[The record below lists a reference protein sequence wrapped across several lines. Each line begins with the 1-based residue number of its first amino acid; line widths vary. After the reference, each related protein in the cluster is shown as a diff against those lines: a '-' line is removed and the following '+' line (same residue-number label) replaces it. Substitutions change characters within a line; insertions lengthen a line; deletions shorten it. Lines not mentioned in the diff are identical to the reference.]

1 MTLKNYLYKVLNVKD
16 TPEGGTYS
24 ISLNQECPIYK
35 AHFPTMPITPGA
47 CIIQMVEELLED
59 HLKINLQTARVKN
72 AKFLRVLKP
81 TDEVVCINLAQIQ
94 EQKQIQKIKAQATI
108 TDRTD
113 TVYAKISL
121 ICNVV

>member
-1 MTLKNYLYKVLNVKD
+1 MTLNNYLYKVLNVKE
-16 TPEGGTYS
+16 TPEKASYS

-47 CIIQMVEELLED
+47 CILQMVEELLED
-59 HLKINLQTARVKN
+59 HLKMNLQTAGVKN

-81 TDEVVCINLAQIQ
+81 TDEVICVYFV
-94 EQKQIQKIKAQATI
+94 QIQKQKQVIKAQATV
-108 TDRTD
+108 TDGSD

-121 ICNVV
+121 ISNVV

>member
-59 HLKINLQTARVKN
+59 HLKINLQTAGVKN

-81 TDEVVCINLAQIQ
+81 TDEVICINLAQIQ

>member
-1 MTLKNYLYKVLNVKD
+1 MKLKNNLYKVLNVRE
-16 TPEGGTYS
+16 TPEGVTYN
-24 ISLNQECPIYK
+24 ISLNGECPIYQ
-35 AHFPTMPITPGA
+35 AHFPTMPITPGV
-47 CIIQMVEELLED
+47 CIIQMVEELLANY
-59 HLKINLQTARVKN
+59 LKKDLQTAEVKN

-81 TDEVVCINLAQIQ
+81 TDEVICVNLAQIQ
-94 EQKQIQKIKAQATI
+94 KQIIKAQATV

>member
-1 MTLKNYLYKVLNVKD
+1 MKLKNYLYKVLNVKD
-16 TPEGGTYS
+16 TPEGVTYS

-35 AHFPTMPITPGA
+35 AHFPMMPITPGA

-59 HLKINLQTARVKN
+59 HLKMNLQTAGVKN
-72 AKFLRVLKP
+72 AKFLQVLKP
-81 TDEVVCINLAQIQ
+81 TDEIICVNLVQIQ
-94 EQKQIQKIKAQATI
+94 KQTQKQIIKAQAMV
-108 TDRTD
+108 TDGSE

>member
-1 MTLKNYLYKVLNVKD
+1 MTLKNYLYKVLNVKE
-16 TPEGGTYS
+16 TPEEVTYS
-24 ISLNQECPIYK
+24 ISFNQECPIYK

-59 HLKINLQTARVKN
+59 HLKMNLQTAGVKN

-81 TDEVVCINLAQIQ
+81 TDEVICVNLAQIQ
-94 EQKQIQKIKAQATI
+94 KQIIKAQATV